1 MLAGRTLVFY
11 SLSPYYSALGLVIVS
26 VSGCIVLGL
35 LGGSFV
41 ALVLLLVYMGGMLVV
56 FAYSRAISAE
66 RFPSV
71 RKIGEVASLSLFF
84 STWVFISFDNFQD
97 FNNYFLQFIGG
108 ESLLGRRTFYKEGG
122 VLVVLGVFVL
132 LVALVGALIISRG
145 VEKTVVRAIWLW
157 SEKCNYWCY
166 AGY

>member
-1 MLAGRTLVFY
+1 MVIYLCLVFMLVGRTLVFY
-11 SLSPYYSALGLVIVS
+11 SLSPYYSALGLVVVS
-26 VSGCIVLGL
+26 VSGCVVLGV

-71 RKIGEVASLSLFF
+71 RNLREVVGLSLFF
-84 STWVFISFDNFQD
+84 STWVFVSFNDLKDTKKNFFQ
-97 FNNYFLQFIGG
+97 LIRG
-108 ESLLGRRTFYKEGG
+108 ERVLGRRSFYKEGG
-122 VLVVLGVFVL
+122 ALVIVGVFIL

-145 VEKTVVRAIWLW
+145 WRGQLSRAI
-157 SEKCNYWCY
+157 
-166 AGY
+166 

>member
-1 MLAGRTLVFY
+1 MLVGRTLVFY
-11 SLSPYYSALGLVIVS
+11 SLSPYYSALGLVVVS
-26 VSGCIVLGL
+26 VSGCVVLGV

-71 RKIGEVASLSLFF
+71 RNLREVVGLSLFF
-84 STWVFISFDNFQD
+84 STWVFVSFNDLKDTKKNFFQ
-97 FNNYFLQFIGG
+97 LIRG
-108 ESLLGRRTFYKEGG
+108 ERVLGRRSFYKEGG
-122 VLVVLGVFVL
+122 ALVIVGVFIL

-145 VEKTVVRAIWLW
+145 VERTIVRAI
-157 SEKCNYWCY
+157 
-166 AGY
+166 

>member
-1 MLAGRTLVFY
+1 MVIYLCLVFMLVGRTLVFY
-11 SLSPYYSALGLVIVS
+11 SLSPYYSALGLVVVS
-26 VSGCIVLGL
+26 VSGCVVLGV

-71 RKIGEVASLSLFF
+71 RNLREVVGLSLFF
-84 STWVFISFDNFQD
+84 STWVFVSFNDLKDTKKNFFQ
-97 FNNYFLQFIGG
+97 LIRG
-108 ESLLGRRTFYKEGG
+108 ERVLGRRSFYKEGG
-122 VLVVLGVFVL
+122 ALVIVGVFIL

-145 VEKTVVRAIWLW
+145 VERTIVRAIWLW
-157 SEKCNYWCY
+157 SD
-166 AGY
+166 